1 MTFIETKFCDADVI
15 CPDCDGR
22 GWKPCEVRG
31 EPTSRDC
38 IRCGGTGKRA
48 GEKPCG
54 QALTRAELRT
64 RDGAVEQVIY
74 FCTGHGTRKRL
85 HGPETIDA
93 QPEASAAETPQ
104 LA

>member
-1 MTFIETKFCDADVI
+1 MTDVFIETKFCDALVEH
-15 CPDCDGR
+15 GVQA
-22 GWKPCEVRG
+22 KPC
-31 EPTSRDC
+31 
-38 IRCGGTGKRA
+38 A
-48 GEKPCG
+48 
-54 QALTRAELRT
+54 QALTRVELRT

-104 LA
+104 LT